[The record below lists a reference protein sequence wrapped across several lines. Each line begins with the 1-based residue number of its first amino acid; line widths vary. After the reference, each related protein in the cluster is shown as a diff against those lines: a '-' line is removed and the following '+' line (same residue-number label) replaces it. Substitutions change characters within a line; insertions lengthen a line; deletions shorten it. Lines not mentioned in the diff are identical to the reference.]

1 MPSVKFFFSILIFFP
16 LFSYFIICFEKV
28 WTPTHTNTHIKFLT
42 HTYTS
47 THTQTHTSQPITT
60 NHPKPLFP
68 QYFHTLHPPP
78 THTPPTPST
87 RTPTRLLAPDVI
99 VVLPQ
104 IGAGQGAEGVH
115 EGVRASYFYHV
126 VVVVRNVLAQEGLR
140 PRAEGAAV
148 ELRSEKEA
156 SFFMSLFISFVYIFT
171 SFCFCDLLLLSLY
184 VYCILLFIHFIYLI
198 LYIHLSLCLN
208 VWLSVNP
215 SICL

>member
-1 MPSVKFFFSILIFFP
+1 MEKKGYGNQRIALGKVFSSILIFFP
-16 LFSYFIICFEKV
+16 LFSYFIISCFEKV
-28 WTPTHTNTHIKFLT
+28 WTPTHTNTHIQFLT

-47 THTQTHTSQPITT
+47 THPQTHTSQPITT

-68 QYFHTLHPPP
+68 QYFHTLHSPPP
-78 THTPPTPST
+78 HSHTPPTPST

-126 VVVVRNVLAQEGLR
+126 VVVRNVLAQEGLR

-156 SFFMSLFISFVYIFT
+156 SV
-171 SFCFCDLLLLSLY
+171 
-184 VYCILLFIHFIYLI
+184 
-198 LYIHLSLCLN
+198 SLCLY
-208 VWLSVNP
+208 
-215 SICL
+215 

>member
-1 MPSVKFFFSILIFFP
+1 MKR
-16 LFSYFIICFEKV
+16 YGRQHTHKH
-28 WTPTHTNTHIKFLT
+28 THTIPDT
-42 HTYTS
+42 HTHPHTHKHTPLNQLQQTTQNPFFHNISTLYT
-47 THTQTHTSQPITT
+47 
-60 NHPKPLFP
+60 
-68 QYFHTLHPPP
+68 PPP

-156 SFFMSLFISFVYIFT
+156 SV
-171 SFCFCDLLLLSLY
+171 
-184 VYCILLFIHFIYLI
+184 
-198 LYIHLSLCLN
+198 SLCLY
-208 VWLSVNP
+208 LFYLCIYLP
-215 SICL
+215 LFLFL